1 MLSSAAVVALLGA
14 AAGSGHHDGDLPRLL
29 QAVAVV
35 MVGIG
40 MPGAWFIFRPVAR
53 FLASGEDPVPAER
66 IRRLPRLSAVWT
78 YGLAASSIG
87 WHVGSTHGSW
97 QLIAASGHTILAATI
112 AHVALF
118 AGYIALYVYFL
129 VAEYAVALRLELRST
144 RAIRV
149 PAGCS
154 RLATRIVTGFAAVA
168 AAPLLLAYADRPP
181 AAPAAAVPEALARH
195 HAFVI
200 EALRADV
207 AAAML
212 LTVML
217 IVLIV
222 RGVSRPVRILLGAM
236 QKVDR
241 GDLSTRAP
249 VVCDDELGLLTER
262 FNRMLAAL
270 ADRERVRRTFSRFV
284 PEEVAGALLADAGA
298 IVPQER
304 EATVLYADI
313 ERFTSV
319 AGALAPAEILRML
332 NAYFREVA
340 RIIHAHGGVVTQ
352 FQGDAV
358 LAGFNLPAVVPDHA
372 QRALAAALEIRARL
386 DALPLE
392 GGLRLRMRIGVST
405 GRVIGGTVGGEEHV
419 GYTLHGDTVNR
430 AARLEEL
437 NKELGTRILIDGR
450 TADLLAGAVALR
462 DQGAAT
468 LRGLGAPVRVF
479 EPLVAA
485 VEAAHA

>member
-40 MPGAWFIFRPVAR
+40 MPGAWFIFRP
-53 FLASGEDPVPAER
+53 
-66 IRRLPRLSAVWT
+66 
-78 YGLAASSIG
+78 
-87 WHVGSTHGSW
+87 
-97 QLIAASGHTILAATI
+97 
-112 AHVALF
+112 
-118 AGYIALYVYFL
+118 
-129 VAEYAVALRLELRST
+129 
-144 RAIRV
+144 
-149 PAGCS
+149 
-154 RLATRIVTGFAAVA
+154 
-168 AAPLLLAYADRPP
+168 
-181 AAPAAAVPEALARH
+181 
-195 HAFVI
+195 
-200 EALRADV
+200 
-207 AAAML
+207 
-212 LTVML
+212 
-217 IVLIV
+217 
-222 RGVSRPVRILLGAM
+222 
-236 QKVDR
+236 
-241 GDLSTRAP
+241 
-249 VVCDDELGLLTER
+249 
-262 FNRMLAAL
+262 
-270 ADRERVRRTFSRFV
+270 
-284 PEEVAGALLADAGA
+284 VAGALLADAGA

-372 QRALAAALEIRARL
+372 RRALAAALEIRARL

-450 TADLLAGAVALR
+450 TADLLVGAAALR

-479 EPLVAA
+479 EPLAAA